1 MPHWNPKKPN
11 ARITDLDSLLANAGA
26 QSILIP
32 ELAAVNGPTKFLQF
46 LGLLD
51 DTNPTSPEDYLG
63 KPKQIATLHEV
74 NNLLPELE
82 QLSLRS
88 VVQQAERTHE
98 ESDGV
103 EDRQIHEFR
112 NEIQRRLLNANNS
125 NEGYIIWLD
134 IAAKNKVNSVIFSN
148 TYYC

>member
-1 MPHWNPKKPN
+1 M
-11 ARITDLDSLLANAGA
+11 
-26 QSILIP
+26 
-32 ELAAVNGPTKFLQF
+32 QF

-51 DTNPTSPEDYLG
+51 DTNTTSPEDFLG
-63 KPKQIATLHEV
+63 KPKQIAALQEV

-88 VVQQAERTHE
+88 VVQQAERMHE
-98 ESDGV
+98 ESDGA

-112 NEIQRRLLNANNS
+112 NDIQRRLLNANNS

>member
-11 ARITDLDSLLANAGA
+11 AKITDLDSLLANAGA

-51 DTNPTSPEDYLG
+51 DTNTTSPEDFLG
-63 KPKQIATLHEV
+63 KPKQIAALQEV

-88 VVQQAERTHE
+88 VVQQAERMHE
-98 ESDGV
+98 ESDGA